1 MSRVLVVGPT
11 RLYRDALTQALA
23 STRWVTTVGSAAG
36 VEEAVAQVREL
47 RPSVVLVDLPLLEGH
62 RLIRLLNGIRIAAKL
77 VAIAVPET
85 EDDVIGWAEAGASG
99 CITRDSPLAELPD
112 LLKGV
117 ERGELLC
124 SSHAAGLLFG
134 HVKRLAAGSPRQG
147 PAPRLTRREAQILRL
162 VAQGLSNKEIAR
174 ALCIELPTVKNHLHH
189 IFEKLRIQRRA
200 EAAAWA
206 RAYGPDPHPAAATG
220 TGVPRPPATD

>member
-99 CITRDSPLAELPD
+99 CITRD
-112 LLKGV
+112 
-117 ERGELLC
+117 
-124 SSHAAGLLFG
+124 
-134 HVKRLAAGSPRQG
+134 
-147 PAPRLTRREAQILRL
+147 
-162 VAQGLSNKEIAR
+162 
-174 ALCIELPTVKNHLHH
+174 
-189 IFEKLRIQRRA
+189 
-200 EAAAWA
+200 
-206 RAYGPDPHPAAATG
+206 
-220 TGVPRPPATD
+220 